1 MIYKKLGIT
10 PQESLNATTALN
22 TLLLDRGVQILR
34 VHDVHEAKQLTQL
47 LF

>member
-22 TLLLDRGVQILR
+22 TVLLERGVQILR
-34 VHDVHEAKQLTQL
+34 VHDVKEAKELVH
-47 LF
+47 LFF